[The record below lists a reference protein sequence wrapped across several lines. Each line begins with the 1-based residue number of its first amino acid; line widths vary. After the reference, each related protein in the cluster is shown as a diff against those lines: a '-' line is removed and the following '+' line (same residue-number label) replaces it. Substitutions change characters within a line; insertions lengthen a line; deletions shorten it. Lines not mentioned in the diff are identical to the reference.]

1 MKIAAQDLDEA
12 LQSALLLD
20 VREPDEIASKG
31 TLPGALQIP
40 IGQLEGRLHELPTDR
55 PIITA

>member
-1 MKIAAQDLDEA
+1 MKIPAQNLDEA

-40 IGQLEGRLHELPTDR
+40 MGQLESRLLELPTDR
-55 PIITA
+55 PLITA